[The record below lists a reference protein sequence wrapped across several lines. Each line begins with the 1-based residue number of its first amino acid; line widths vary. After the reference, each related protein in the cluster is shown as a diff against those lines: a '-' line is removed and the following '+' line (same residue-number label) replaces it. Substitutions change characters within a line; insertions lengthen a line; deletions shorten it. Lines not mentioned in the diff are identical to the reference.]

1 LEGVLPLVP
10 LAWSLALALQH
21 QGSLMTRTKLRVLL
35 ARSDAP
41 QVRVLSAVHLLTNA
55 CAKLTIACFAIAVVC
70 CVREKHGVLLL

>member
-1 LEGVLPLVP
+1 
-10 LAWSLALALQH
+10 
-21 QGSLMTRTKLRVLL
+21 MTRTKLRVLL